1 MEWIHH
7 VPQHHAVGVKQGAV
21 VVGVGGV
28 VGSFNHLAKVLDAMF
43 MLVQRVDF
51 EVFLKTSII
60 C

>member
-7 VPQHHAVGVKQGAV
+7 VPQHHAVGVKQGTIV
-21 VVGVGGV
+21 VEVRGV
-28 VGSFNHLAKVLDAMF
+28 VGAFNYLAKVLDALF
-43 MLVQRVDF
+43 ILVQRVNL